1 MRGAPSIWPHCWPPF
16 SENWL
21 GDIHTVKISV
31 ACLAWSLFLVWSLS
45 HTPRVCYPLC
55 IPPFLCPPLA
65 IAEDFL
71 FVGVAAPPNPV
82 PFTPRLPGLQS
93 CRICY
98 VVCNKIGMSLKQKKF
113 ASPNNWS
120 KLKRGVGGLSS
131 RPVIKAKNLV
141 VNVSWSCPKAH
152 LGADPSCQWKDRVP
166 EGLGGIQAAV
176 ALTSPP
182 RSHPFQTLSSRMKGL
197 SRKLAVFTSGEL
209 PASGQKFNKK
219 EKKRQG
225 GRRGRG

>member
-1 MRGAPSIWPHCWPPF
+1 MVFVPGLVPESHSPCVLPSVH
-16 SENWL
+16 
-21 GDIHTVKISV
+21 
-31 ACLAWSLFLVWSLS
+31 
-45 HTPRVCYPLC
+45 
-55 IPPFLCPPLA
+55 PPFLCPPLA

-93 CRICY
+93 CLICY

-209 PASGQKFNKK
+209 PATGQKFNKK
-219 EKKRQG
+219 EKKKARG
-225 GRRGRG
+225 GGGGGVRASQMSGEGKWSFVITKDLRSWTWLQMI